1 MLKHAPGHG
10 LMFSGSDWN
19 FRTLSQAYDVIKVVA
34 EEELGLDT
42 YPVQMEVI
50 SSEQMLDAY
59 SSIGM
64 PLMYRH
70 WSFGKQFL
78 YQELLYRKGGR
89 GLAYELVI
97 NSNPCIVY
105 LMEENTMAL
114 QALVTAHAAF
124 GHNHFFKNNYLFQ
137 QWTDA
142 GAILGYLDFAKSF
155 IARCEERH
163 GVAAVE
169 AILDAAH
176 ALMEQGVFRYRRPPR
191 LSSDKQREGLRERLD
206 YEERSYNDLWRT
218 VPRQAEDG
226 KVDETEDA
234 LTERKRALNLPEEN
248 LLYFLEKN
256 SPILELWQREILR
269 IVRVVAQYFYPQ
281 RQTQVMNEGCATF
294 AHYTIMNV
302 LFDQGRLSEG
312 SMLEILRNHA
322 NVVLQP
328 SFDDPRFSGINP
340 YALGF
345 DMMRDIQR
353 IATAP
358 TAEDREWFPEIAGVG
373 DWRTILLEA
382 WANHRDE
389 SFIRQYLSPALIRKW
404 RLFVL
409 SDAANER
416 VYNVTSIHNERGY
429 EQIRSALAQ
438 RYDIGASHSDIQV
451 VDVDLLGQRHLRL
464 QHKVSDGILLE
475 NESCDTMLRHI
486 QMLWGYDVSLQGVDA
501 QTEAV
506 IFERSSREYS
516 SSS

>member
-1 MLKHAPGHG
+1 MTKPAPGSG

-19 FRTLSQAYDVIKVVA
+19 FRTLSHAYDVIEAVA
-34 EEELGLDT
+34 KEELQLDV
-42 YPVQMEVI
+42 YPVQLEVI

-70 WSFGKQFL
+70 WSFGKHFL
-78 YQELLYRKGGR
+78 HHELLYRKGGR

-142 GAILGYLDFAKSF
+142 GAILGYLDFAKSY

-169 AILDAAH
+169 AVLDAAH
-176 ALMEQGVFRYRRPPR
+176 ALMDQGVFRYRRPPK
-191 LSSDKQREGLRERLD
+191 LSSDRQRDGLRERLD

-218 VPRQAEDG
+218 VPRPTDGGKADEAEDMI
-226 KVDETEDA
+226 A
-234 LTERKRALNLPEEN
+234 ERKRALNLPEEN

-256 SPILELWQREILR
+256 SLILEPWQREILR
-269 IVRVVAQYFYPQ
+269 IVRVIAQYFYPQ

-294 AHYTIMNV
+294 VHYTVMNA
-302 LFDQGRLSEG
+302 LFDQGRISEG
-312 SMLEILRNHA
+312 AMLEILRNHA
-322 NVVLQP
+322 NVVFQP
-328 SFDDPRFSGINP
+328 AFDDPRFSGINP
-340 YALGF
+340 YALGL
-345 DMMRDIQR
+345 DMMQDIKR
-353 IATAP
+353 IATEP
-358 TAEDREWFPEIAGVG
+358 TAEDRDWFPEIAGKG
-373 DWRTILLEA
+373 DWRGILLDA

-389 SFIRQYLSPALIRKW
+389 SFIRQHLSPALIRKW
-404 RLFVL
+404 RLFLL
-409 SDAANER
+409 SDAASDSFYS
-416 VYNVTSIHNERGY
+416 VASIHNERGY
-429 EQIRSALAQ
+429 EQIRAAMAQ
-438 RYDIGASHSDIQV
+438 KYDIGASHADIQI

-464 QHKVSDGILLE
+464 QHKVNDGIALE
-475 NESCDTMLRHI
+475 TASCDATLRHV
-486 QMLWGYDVSLQGVDA
+486 QALWGYEVSLQGVDA
-501 QTEAV
+501 QTGATLY
-506 IFERSSREYS
+506 ERSSRQLAEQ
-516 SSS
+516 